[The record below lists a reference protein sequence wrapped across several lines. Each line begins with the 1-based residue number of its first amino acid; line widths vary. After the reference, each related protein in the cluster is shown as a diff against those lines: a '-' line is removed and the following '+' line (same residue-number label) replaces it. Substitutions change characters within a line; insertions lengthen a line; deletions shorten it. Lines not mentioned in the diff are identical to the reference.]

1 MGLTIQD
8 MLITSEN
15 QYQMKMIAGAKGWSN
30 SISWVL
36 MVEDTAILNNF
47 SGKELAVTT
56 CLGFTSTE
64 KLINLAKGLVE
75 KHAAGMIINVGE
87 YVLEIPKELISY
99 CDEND
104 FPLIEVPWEVYIG
117 DMIKDISV
125 RIFLEETA
133 DDQIANALIKAIETP
148 DNQEDYRKEL
158 LPYYDVDGEFQVV
171 LFTTEG
177 LNAMDTV
184 ERRKLSYRLQIYVE
198 NLTHNGN
205 FFYYD
210 SNFVLMMNDVSQR
223 DYDEIVG
230 GMLDRTHRRMPDIKL
245 YCGAGSKVQDIS
257 QLYISY
263 RRAKAAVKRA
273 VCQKDMYVKFDDMG
287 LYRLLYMVEDKKL
300 LWEMSEEL
308 LKPLIE
314 YDKKHKSSYVE
325 TLELYLRHNGS
336 IQAVAEQTF
345 THRNTVIYRISNI
358 KKLLNTEFDSAEEK
372 MKYLTA
378 LYIRN
383 MD

>member
-230 GMLDRTHRRMPDIKL
+230 GMLDRTHKRMPDIKL